1 MWARETPNSNA
12 LTLWPIRLR
21 SRVVEFV
28 TRSSPLPPIAKYS
41 TSFFASASR
50 IDWIASVAGA
60 GGDGAAACSSA
71 SCAGVRSH
79 PGGGGGG
86 GGGTCAAEKPL

>member
-50 IDWIASVAGA
+50 IDWIASVA
-60 GGDGAAACSSA
+60 ACSSA

>member
-1 MWARETPNSNA
+1 MCARETPSSNA
-12 LTLWPIRLR
+12 LTLCPIRLS

>member
-1 MWARETPNSNA
+1 M
-12 LTLWPIRLR
+12 
-21 SRVVEFV
+21 VEFV

-60 GGDGAAACSSA
+60 GGDAAAACSSA